1 MAAFKMF
8 DMNGDGLITK
18 EELMQVMKTMGDKV
32 SEKDATQMI
41 KYFFPLCSALSQKFG
56 TSFRFDST

>member
-41 KYFFPLCSALSQKFG
+41 KDVDVDKDGKVNYQEFIQMM
-56 TSFRFDST
+56 TSD